1 MKRLSI
7 LGSTGSIG
15 TQALETCEKNGW
27 EIAALAAGRNV
38 KIAEAQARKFKPQFV
53 AMFDKAAAAELK
65 VKLADTDIKVYSGRA
80 YAYPTCCP
88 QNKRLR
94 RTRLKS

>member
-27 EIAALAAGRNV
+27 EITALAVGRNV
-38 KIAEAQARKFKPQFV
+38 ELAETQARKFKPQFV
-53 AMFDKAAAAELK
+53 AMFDKVPQPSLK
-65 VKLADTDIKVYSGRA
+65 
-80 YAYPTCCP
+80 
-88 QNKRLR
+88 
-94 RTRLKS
+94 